1 MIYKYLIEVI
11 FPILG
16 YSGPI
21 YKPLVYSLL
30 HHISV
35 LLFSIIF
42 LYIFLPT
49 YRTVL
54 KFQCY
59 HVSVCITTY
68 CYIFSTKSL
77 IIFEI

>member
-42 LYIFLPT
+42 LYIF
-49 YRTVL
+49 
-54 KFQCY
+54 Y
-59 HVSVCITTY
+59 H
-68 CYIFSTKSL
+68 L
-77 IIFEI
+77 IALY